1 MAHNIFGK
9 RFYGTR
15 TPAWHQIGTV
25 LPEPIPA
32 VDALR
37 MIGADFT
44 IAKSPL
50 KVEVSTLFGT
60 QLVDVP
66 GKFAIV
72 REPTE
77 DDNTFAVLGMAGNE
91 YEIVQRTD
99 FAQALDRLTDRWPL
113 ETIGVLGQ
121 GETVFFTLDAGEFE
135 VGGELVRQ
143 YFLVYDKVD
152 GKTSARISFTPVRV
166 VCQNTL
172 ITGLSQATMTAILDH
187 RTGINR
193 DFNFRIDL
201 IDKMVDA
208 QRLTMDTFELM
219 THARLVDEEI
229 DAVFASAYPYPSK
242 PKKMSLLDA
251 VAEDD
256 EVLADL
262 RQQGVRAAD
271 TYDYYCKRA
280 DNFRQGAREMLE
292 RLNDSNGELA
302 NSAWYVWNAIT
313 EMADW
318 REGTESV
325 PVSALFGTRAQEKV
339 RAFRAVHSLIS

>member
-1 MAHNIFGK
+1 
-9 RFYGTR
+9 
-15 TPAWHQIGTV
+15 V

-66 GKFAIV
+66 GEFAIV

-77 DDNTFAVLGMAGNE
+77 DDNTFAVLGLAGND

-99 FAQALDRLTDRWPL
+99 FAQALGRLTDRWPL

-135 VGGELVRQ
+135 IGGEPVRQ

-152 GKTSARISFTPVRV
+152 GKTSTKISFTPVRV

-201 IDKMVDA
+201 IDRMVDA

-219 THARLVDEEI
+219 TRARLDTDQI
-229 DAVFASAYPYPSK
+229 DVVFAAAYPYPSK

-251 VAEDD
+251 ID
-256 EVLADL
+256 ENDELLSDL

-271 TYDYYCKRA
+271 TYDYYCQRA
-280 DNFRQGAREMLE
+280 DGFRQGAREMLE
-292 RLNDSNGELA
+292 RLNDANGDLA
-302 NSAWYVWNAIT
+302 NSAWYVWNTIT
-313 EMADW
+313 EIADW
-318 REGTESV
+318 REGSESV
-325 PVSALFGTRAQEKV
+325 PVSALFGSRAQEKI
-339 RAFRAVHSLIS
+339 RAFRAVSSFLS

>member
-1 MAHNIFGK
+1 MTHNIFGE

-32 VDALR
+32 VEALR
-37 MIGADFT
+37 MIEADFY
-44 IAKSPL
+44 IEKSPL
-50 KVEVSTLFGT
+50 KVEVSTIFGT

-77 DDNTFAVLGMAGNE
+77 DDNTFAVLGMAGND
-91 YEIVQRTD
+91 YEIVQRID
-99 FAQALDRLTDRWPL
+99 FAHALDRLTDRWPL

-135 VGGELVRQ
+135 VGGELVHQ

-152 GKTSARISFTPVRV
+152 GKTSAKISFTPIRV

-172 ITGLSQATMTAILDH
+172 VTGLSHATVTAILDH
-187 RTGINR
+187 RTGINQ
-193 DFNFRIDL
+193 DFQFRIDL

-219 THARLVDEEI
+219 AHTRLGADQIE
-229 DAVFASAYPYPSK
+229 AVFAAAYPYPSK

-256 EVLADL
+256 ELLADL
-262 RQQGVRAAD
+262 RMQGVRAAD

-280 DNFRQGAREMLE
+280 DGFRQGAREMLE
-292 RLNDSNGELA
+292 RLNDANGGLA
-302 NSAWYVWNAIT
+302 NSAWYVWNSVT
-313 EMADW
+313 ELADW
-318 REGTESV
+318 REGSESV
-325 PVSALFGTRAQEKV
+325 PVSTLFGSRAQEKI
-339 RAFRAVHSLIS
+339 RAFRVASSFLS